1 MQSDLRQAGEA
12 VFSLVAQGYS
22 WGIQITH
29 EKRLRRNYDSFS
41 SEGRNANVLKFAF
54 HNGACFY

>member
-22 WGIQITH
+22 WGIQITDEKKIAKKLWQFFQWG
-29 EKRLRRNYDSFS
+29 EKRQ
-41 SEGRNANVLKFAF
+41 
-54 HNGACFY
+54 CFEICVS